1 MPSDEESGDES
12 LQDEFKRFLNK
23 SHLPFCQH
31 LAFHFSLS
39 PETQALQRLEW
50 AKELEALEDEI
61 DSLEETVKSKV
72 RHAQNLKKSLGVT
85 AWREFSDDVRGGMKK
100 FQESPMY
107 QKVQTELEV
116 LASKVEEETQWVRS
130 KASSLTSEHLASA
143 QQKLTKKLQ
152 KIGIMEPSREYRR
165 ASQEVDA
172 ETISNQ

>member
-1 MPSDEESGDES
+1 MNSKGFFD
-12 LQDEFKRFLNK
+12 K
-23 SHLPFCQH
+23 SHLPFCHH

-85 AWREFSDDVRGGMKK
+85 AWREFSDDVREGMKK

-130 KASSLTSEHLASA
+130 KASSLTSEHLSSA

-165 ASQEVDA
+165 ASQEVVLDA